1 MGIELILNEELYKMI
16 KKRDSKFFEKN
27 IDAWLNK
34 GYSHEKSDDYTK
46 ASECYDKALEINPK
60 STYALNRKGIV
71 LEKLGR
77 FEEAVEFY
85 NKVIEIKPNY
95 AAAWMNK
102 ATAQQFM
109 KKYDEARESYKK
121 ALDLNPELKKI
132 IDLKLKIMEK

>member
-1 MGIELILNEELYKMI
+1 MSQ
-16 KKRDSKFFEKN
+16 KKESNFFKNN

-34 GYSHEKSDDYTK
+34 GYSHEKSDEFLD
-46 ASECYDKALEINPK
+46 ANRCYDKALEIDPR

-77 FEEAVEFY
+77 YKEAVENY

-102 ATAQQFM
+102 ATAQQFL
-109 KKYDEARESYKK
+109 KQYEEAKQSYKK
-121 ALDLNPELKKI
+121 ALDLNPKLKEI
-132 IDLKLKIMEK
+132 IDLKLKIMEE